1 MKRKNTYK
9 LGDVV
14 RKLMDNP
21 NLSHKLDELD
31 ALDALKDLIGKAL
44 IKYVSHQKIYKGK
57 LYIKINSAV
66 MRNELSFK
74 KNYLIEEINSKVGK
88 EIISDIILK

>member
-9 LGDVV
+9 VGDVV

-21 NLSHKLDELD
+21 NLSQKLDELD
-31 ALDALKDLIGKAL
+31 ALDAWKDLIGKSL

-74 KNYLIEEINSKVGK
+74 KTYLIEEINSKVGK